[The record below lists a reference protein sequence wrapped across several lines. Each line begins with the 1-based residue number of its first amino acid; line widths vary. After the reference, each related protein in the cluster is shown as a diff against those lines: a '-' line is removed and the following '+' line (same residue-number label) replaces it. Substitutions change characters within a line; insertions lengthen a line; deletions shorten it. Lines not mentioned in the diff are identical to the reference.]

1 MYHPSFPRQ
10 GRLRRLS
17 PLLLGAAALALAA
30 SCSGG
35 SSNSDGGPHD
45 WVVVDVTFGEV
56 PPECEF
62 GGGNEKGVGAH
73 CTEGGGQ
80 CKPYGNSICTCD
92 PLGNTRLPDGSPCIC
107 ITPILGMTCD
117 QIPADYCGRAAGC
130 CSYMGNAGCFPAAC
144 LDMGMCPAL

>member
-1 MYHPSFPRQ
+1 MHQPSRDHRA
-10 GRLRRLS
+10 RLRRLS
-17 PLLLGAAALALAA
+17 PALLAAALALAA
-30 SCSGG
+30 ACSGG
-35 SSNSDGGPHD
+35 GGNSDGGPHD
-45 WVVVDVTFGEV
+45 YVIVDVTFGDV
-56 PPECEF
+56 PPSCAF
-62 GGGNEKGVGAH
+62 GGPNEKGVGAH

-117 QIPADYCGRAAGC
+117 QIPVDYCGMGAGC
-130 CSYMGNAGCFPAAC
+130 CSYMGNAGCFPTTC